1 VTRNPADNA
10 ADPTTGPTTGPTGPA
25 PDMAPPVPPIHT
37 VPRCWSRQIC
47 NRPRGANTSSENE
60 SKNVNKSQIEV
71 RQKANNE
78 LGIWV
83 SNKMAELKK
92 KGYTE
97 AQTLAQY
104 KAKINEW
111 YEEQDVLDRARAG
124 NVSVEAMVSKMGV
137 CAGDLGNANPPSP
150 TKRMKGRDAC
160 PLAFKESDFRALHA
174 AMEKG
179 QNIRIKSVGDV
190 STKAFSTAESL
201 LPAQL
206 YPGIIGKVHEH
217 RLLDHLPVI
226 GMNAPSMEF
235 MVHSSSSGGPP
246 AITAEGATK
255 PDITLTLTQNTITAQ
270 KIAATFGL
278 SWEIQ
283 MDFPTLLT
291 YAQGEIFKQVID
303 AENTALINGSSG
315 IVGFQQTSGILTLA
329 YSTGNYLDTFS
340 QGIEN
345 LRTGSALATANLIVI
360 HPGTFGAVRR
370 QKDGQNRYILNPDP
384 EMDQANQIWGVEC
397 LQTTAQPAGTALLL
411 DTEKFGFVALRQNL
425 EIMSGF
431 TNDDFQRNI
440 NRWAVEERLN
450 IAVERPSAVLNITGL
465 PTS

>member
-1 VTRNPADNA
+1 
-10 ADPTTGPTTGPTGPA
+10 
-25 PDMAPPVPPIHT
+25 
-37 VPRCWSRQIC
+37 
-47 NRPRGANTSSENE
+47 
-60 SKNVNKSQIEV
+60 VNKAQLEV

-78 LGIWV
+78 LGIYV
-83 SNKMAELKK
+83 SNKMADLKK

-97 AQTLAQY
+97 AQVLAQY
-104 KAKINEW
+104 KGKINEW
-111 YEEQDVLDRARAG
+111 YDEQEALDRARAG
-124 NVSVEAMVSKMGV
+124 NASVEAMVSKMGV
-137 CAGDLGNANPPSP
+137 FAGDLGGTSSPP

-160 PLAFKESDFRALHA
+160 PLAFKEADFRALHK
-174 AMEKG
+174 AMETG
-179 QNIRIKSVGDV
+179 QNIRIKSVGVGDV
-190 STKAFSTAESL
+190 ETKAFSTAESL

-226 GMNAPSMEF
+226 GMSAPSLEF
-235 MVHSSSSGGPP
+235 VVHSSSSGGPP

-270 KIAATFGL
+270 KISCTFGL

-283 MDFPTLLT
+283 VDFPTILT

-370 QKDGQNRYILNPDP
+370 QKDAQNRYILNPDP
-384 EMDQANQIWGVEC
+384 EIDQAGQIWGVEC

-411 DTEKFGFVALRQNL
+411 DTEKFGFVAVRQNL
-425 EIMSGF
+425 EIMSGY

>member
-1 VTRNPADNA
+1 
-10 ADPTTGPTTGPTGPA
+10 
-25 PDMAPPVPPIHT
+25 M
-37 VPRCWSRQIC
+37 
-47 NRPRGANTSSENE
+47 
-60 SKNVNKSQIEV
+60 NKSQLEARTRANTEFGLAIQREIKDWQAKGYSHSV
-71 RQKANNE
+71 ACKKVEGKIDAWTNEQKALDNE
-78 LGIWV
+78 RSV
-83 SNKMAELKK
+83 VEATNKMGGMES
-92 KGYTE
+92 G
-97 AQTLAQY
+97 
-104 KAKINEW
+104 
-111 YEEQDVLDRARAG
+111 
-124 NVSVEAMVSKMGV
+124 S
-137 CAGDLGNANPPSP
+137 LGNYANSFPLPN
-150 TKRMKGRDAC
+150 KRLKGREAC
-160 PLAFKESDFRALHA
+160 PLAFRESDFRAVHK
-174 AMEKG
+174 AMESG
-179 QNIRIKSVGDV
+179 QNITIKGTGGIFGDNV
-190 STKAFSTAESL
+190 ETKAFSTVDPL
-201 LPAQL
+201 LPPEL
-206 YPGIIGKVHEH
+206 FPSIIAKIHEH

-226 GMNAPSMEF
+226 GMSAPSMEF
-235 MVHSSSSGGPP
+235 IVHSSSSGGPP

-283 MDFPTLLT
+283 MDYPTLLT

-411 DTEKFGFVALRQNL
+411 DTEKFGFVALRQNV

>member
-1 VTRNPADNA
+1 
-10 ADPTTGPTTGPTGPA
+10 
-25 PDMAPPVPPIHT
+25 
-37 VPRCWSRQIC
+37 
-47 NRPRGANTSSENE
+47 
-60 SKNVNKSQIEV
+60 VNKSQLEV

-78 LGIWV
+78 LGMYV
-83 SNKMAELKK
+83 SNKMADLRK

-97 AQTLAQY
+97 AHTLAQY

-111 YEEQDVLDRARAG
+111 FEEQEELDRARAG
-124 NVSVEAMVSKMGV
+124 KASVETMVRKMGV
-137 CAGDLGNANPPSP
+137 AAGDLGNASNPSP
-150 TKRMKGRDAC
+150 TRRLKGRDAC
-160 PLAFKESDFRALHA
+160 PLAFKESDFKALHK
-174 AMEKG
+174 AMETG
-179 QNIRIKSVGDV
+179 QNIRIKSVGVGDV
-190 STKAFSTAESL
+190 ETKAFSTAESL

-226 GMNAPSMEF
+226 GMSAPSLEF
-235 MVHSSSSGGPP
+235 IVHSSSSGGPP

-283 MDFPTLLT
+283 MDFPTLLS

-370 QKDGQNRYILNPDP
+370 QKDAQNRYILNPDP
-384 EMDQANQIWGVEC
+384 EIDQAGQIWGVEC

-425 EIMSGF
+425 EIMSGY

-450 IAVERPSAVLNITGL
+450 IAVERPSAVLNITDL